1 MRSAC
6 NACSDFSNIYA
17 DISFGGL
24 GSQDKYTTVI
34 TRTTKGK
41 YIFQKVLD
49 AGIVKCLDMDSN
61 KKSKMIEKIGQFSRS
76 KVKRREEFMK
86 NLN

>member
-1 MRSAC
+1 MRPAC

-34 TRTTKGK
+34 TRTKKGK
-41 YIFQKVLD
+41 HIFQKILD
-49 AGIVKCLDMDSN
+49 AGIVKCSDLDSTKVN
-61 KKSKMIEKIGQFSRS
+61 KMIEKIGQFSRS
-76 KVKRREEFMK
+76 KVQRREEFMK
-86 NLN
+86 NLS